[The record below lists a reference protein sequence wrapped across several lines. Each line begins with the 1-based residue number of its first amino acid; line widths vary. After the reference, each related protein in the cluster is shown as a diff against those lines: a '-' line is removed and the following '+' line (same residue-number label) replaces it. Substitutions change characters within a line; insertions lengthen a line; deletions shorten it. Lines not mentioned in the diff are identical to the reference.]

1 MKKILLLALFGL
13 SANVFSAVNDY
24 VVTSTEVLG
33 QIHVYYGTYYFQSQ
47 DHNWSTTNCPNA
59 RYAYIP
65 ETNDG
70 AKAIL
75 STALMARSN
84 NLPVAFSG
92 LCGSTSGDDTY
103 IRVSAIYLP

>member
-1 MKKILLLALFGL
+1 MKKILFAFFGL
-13 SANVFSAVNDY
+13 STAAFSAVNDY
-24 VVTSTEVLG
+24 VVTSTETLS

-65 ETNDG
+65 EANDG

-75 STALMARSN
+75 STALMAKAN